1 MGVAGRKARS
11 PTATRGG
18 CTPCG
23 RASAAAL
30 CGEAVI
36 GPDAITALQPSSPLR
51 EQVYDALED
60 LVIRGILAPGQRL
73 TEEDLAQRLGVSRN
87 PVREALNGLSRMGWV
102 ELRPRHG
109 AYVRQ
114 QTAAEGDQF
123 FQVRRLLEM
132 EAARLA
138 AARATAEMVV
148 PLEAL
153 LREGWTALEAS
164 DQEALLSVNSRFHAE
179 MVTLTGN
186 SFLCELLGLLDKRLR
201 WYFSPVVL
209 TRGPSSWQEHTDL
222 VEAIV
227 ANDEEKAV
235 EMMRLHTEGT
245 RLAYLAQ
252 VKHTEE

>member
-1 MGVAGRKARS
+1 MPVAPHAEL
-11 PTATRGG
+11 RGG
-18 CTPCG
+18 T
-23 RASAAAL
+23 
-30 CGEAVI
+30 VI
-36 GPDAITALQPSSPLR
+36 GPDAIEALQPASPLR
-51 EQVYDALED
+51 EQVYEALED
-60 LVIRGILAPGQRL
+60 LVIRGVLAPGQRL
-73 TEEDLAQRLGVSRN
+73 TEEDLAKRLGVSRN
-87 PVREALNGLSRMGWV
+87 PVREALNGLSRTGWV
-102 ELRPRHG
+102 ELRPRRG
-109 AYVRQ
+109 AYVRR
-114 QTAAEGDQF
+114 QTATEGDHF

-138 AARATAEMVV
+138 AARATAEMVA

-153 LREGWTALEAS
+153 LTEGRTALEAP

-209 TRGPSSWQEHTDL
+209 TRGPRSWQEHTDL

-252 VKHTEE
+252 VTHTEE